1 MDLGRRERQI
11 MEVVYQLG
19 EASVGDV
26 LARLA
31 DPPSYSSVRKMLAVL
46 EEKGHLKHRHEKNRY
61 IYAPRVAREKARHR
75 ALQQLLKT
83 FFENSPTKAMAAL
96 LDSSADR
103 LTHADL
109 DELTR
114 LIEQARREG
123 R

>member
-11 MEVVYQLG
+11 MDVVYQLS

-26 LARLA
+26 LARLD

-46 EEKGHLKHRHEKNRY
+46 EEKGHLKHRQEKNRY
-61 IYAPRVAREKARHR
+61 IYAPRVPREKARRR

-83 FFENSPTKAMAAL
+83 FFENSPSKAMATL
-96 LDSSADR
+96 LDSAADR
-103 LTHADL
+103 LTIADL

-114 LIEQARREG
+114 LIEKARKEG